1 MTEGEARYI
10 KKHTE
15 KTFKELNIKGVNMK
29 PTIAPKKKPA
39 KKTVA
44 HTTNPIVGKLLRL
57 KYKINEAYR
66 SYPHETNQTDKSW
79 VMNLISD
86 VRKNNLTKLCRE
98 DILKCNGLWRD
109 YEGK

>member
-1 MTEGEARYI
+1 MMTPGDLRYI
-10 KKHTE
+10 KRHTE
-15 KTFKELNIKGVNMK
+15 KTFRELNIKGVNMK
-29 PTIAPKKKPA
+29 ST

-44 HTTNPIVGKLLRL
+44 HTKNPIVGKLLRL

-66 SYPHETNQTDKSW
+66 SYPHETNKTDKSW

-86 VRKNNLTKLCRE
+86 VRKNNLTKLSKE
-98 DILKCNGLWRD
+98 DILHCNGLWRD

>member
-1 MTEGEARYI
+1 MTPGEIRWI

-15 KTFKELNIKGVNMK
+15 KTLKELNMK
-29 PTIAPKKKPA
+29 SN

-44 HTTNPIVGKLLRL
+44 HTKNPIVGKLLRL

-66 SYPHETNQTDKSW
+66 SYPHETNKADKSW

-86 VRKNNLTKLCRE
+86 VRKNNLTKLSKE
-98 DILKCNGLWRD
+98 DILHCNGLWRD

>member
-1 MTEGEARYI
+1 MTPGETRWI

-15 KTFKELNIKGVNMK
+15 KTLKELNMK
-29 PTIAPKKKPA
+29 SN

-44 HTTNPIVGKLLRL
+44 HTKNPIVGKLLRL

-66 SYPHETNQTDKSW
+66 NGGSSFKNIGDKKW

-86 VRKNNLTKLCRE
+86 VRNNNLTKLSKE
-98 DILKCNGLWRD
+98 DMLHCNGLWRT
-109 YEGK
+109 YE

>member
-1 MTEGEARYI
+1 MTPGETRWI

-15 KTFKELNIKGVNMK
+15 KTLKELNMK
-29 PTIAPKKKPA
+29 PTIAPKKSPA
-39 KKTVA
+39 KRND
-44 HTTNPIVGKLLRL
+44 NPIIGKLLRL

-66 SYPHETNQTDKSW
+66 SYPHETNKTDKSW

-86 VRKNNLTKLCRE
+86 VRKNNLTKLSKE
-98 DILKCNGLWRD
+98 DILHCNGLWRD

>member
-1 MTEGEARYI
+1 MTPGEIRWI

-15 KTFKELNIKGVNMK
+15 KTLKELNMK
-29 PTIAPKKKPA
+29 SN

-44 HTTNPIVGKLLRL
+44 HTKNPIVGKLLRL

-66 SYPHETNQTDKSW
+66 SYPHETNKDDKSW
-79 VMNLISD
+79 VMSLISD
-86 VRKNNLTKLCRE
+86 VRENNLTKLSKE
-98 DILKCNGLWRD
+98 DVLKCNGLWRD

>member
-1 MTEGEARYI
+1 MTPGEIRWI

-15 KTFKELNIKGVNMK
+15 KTLKELNMK
-29 PTIAPKKKPA
+29 SN

-44 HTTNPIVGKLLRL
+44 HTKNPIVGKLLRL

-66 SYPHETNQTDKSW
+66 SYPHDTNKADKTW
-79 VMNLISD
+79 VMSLISD
-86 VRKNNLTKLCRE
+86 VRKNNLTKLSKE
-98 DILKCNGLWRD
+98 DILHCNGLWRD